1 MGIKTEEFGSCQI
14 ISEILR
20 LLDALDRRNETEFDC
35 ETDMT
40 DVRRL
45 IFISQKSAML
55 ANWKLE
61 LMKEAKTA

>member
-1 MGIKTEEFGSCQI
+1 MGIETEEFGSCQI

-20 LLDALDRRNETEFDC
+20 LLDSLDRRDESEFDY

-45 IFISQKSAML
+45 IFISQKSAKL

-61 LMKEAKTA
+61 LMRGPNTA

>member
-20 LLDALDRRNETEFDC
+20 LLDALDRRDESEFDY

-40 DVRRL
+40 DIRRL
-45 IFISQKSAML
+45 IFISQKSAKL

-61 LMKEAKTA
+61 LMRESNKT